1 VRPADVLAA
10 GIVGLLVFVA
20 STLGLRARNVRKVQK
35 RLDPHVRAAI
45 TGRKPAPKG
54 RRSPFAPLYL
64 LTEGAFG
71 RLQLWSRLRASL
83 ERADWAMGPGQFFW
97 VALASA
103 FVPAFLLVLA
113 GAPGPLAV
121 IIFPF
126 TGAAPFLILHVKGSK
141 RQRLFDDQLPQ
152 LLLTMAASVRVGHSF
167 RQAMQ
172 AVVNEGIEPAKK
184 EFARVLLETDL
195 GRPVDQALSEM
206 ATRLGSQNFEY
217 VVQAV
222 SIQRE
227 AGGSLAELFDL
238 VSETV
243 RHRQQFLAKVRA
255 LTAMGRL
262 SAYILAVLPFV
273 AVALLTAINPDYTKP
288 LFDNST
294 GHLLIF
300 IALTGIVIGFIC
312 LKRIV
317 SFRLS

>member
-10 GIVGLLVFVA
+10 GIVGLLVFGA
-20 STLGLRARNVRKVQK
+20 STLALRARNVKKVRK
-35 RLDPHVRAAI
+35 RLDPHVRAALA
-45 TGRKPAPKG
+45 GPKPAAKG
-54 RRSPFAPLYL
+54 KRSLFGPLYA

-71 RLQLWSRLRASL
+71 RLTLWSRLRTSL
-83 ERADWAMGPGQFFW
+83 ERADWSMGPAQFVW

-103 FVPAFLLVLA
+103 FAPAFLLVLV
-113 GAPGPLAV
+113 GAPGALAV
-121 IIFPF
+121 IFFPF
-126 TGAAPFLILHVKGSK
+126 GGAVPFVLLHVKGSK
-141 RQRLFDDQLPQ
+141 RQRVFDDQLPQ

-172 AVVNEGIEPAKK
+172 AVVHEGIEPAKK
-184 EFARVLLETDL
+184 EFARVLFETDL

-217 VVQAV
+217 VIQAV

-262 SAYILAVLPFV
+262 SSYILAVLPFV

-312 LKRIV
+312 LKKIV

>member
-1 VRPADVLAA
+1 MRFADLLAV
-10 GIVGLLVFVA
+10 GFVGLLVFLA
-20 STLGLRARNVRKVQK
+20 TTLALRARNVKRVQK
-35 RLDPHVRAAI
+35 RLHPHLRAAVA
-45 TGRKPAPKG
+45 GPKEQRGRRKPL
-54 RRSPFAPLYL
+54 APLFA
-64 LTEGAFG
+64 LTENAFARLGLWARLGA
-71 RLQLWSRLRASL
+71 SV
-83 ERADWAMGPGQFFW
+83 ERADLSLGTAQFFY
-97 VALASA
+97 VVLAAA
-103 FVPAFLLVLA
+103 FVPAFLLALV
-113 GAPGPLAV
+113 GAPGPIAV
-121 IIFPF
+121 LFVPF
-126 TGAAPFLILHVKGSK
+126 GGAVPFVVLHVKGSK
-141 RQRLFDDQLPQ
+141 RQRTFDDQLPQ
-152 LLLTMAASVRVGHSF
+152 ILLTMAASVRVGHSF

-217 VVQAV
+217 VIQAV

-243 RHRQQFLAKVRA
+243 RNRQQFLAKVRA

-273 AVALLTAINPDYTKP
+273 AVVLLTAINPDYTKP

-294 GHLLIF
+294 GHLLLF
-300 IALTGIVIGFIC
+300 IAFTGIVIGFLV
-312 LKRIV
+312 LKKIV